1 MTQKYAAKFTT
12 IKSQLTEFIN
22 WVSENQLKSKG
33 YKEEEVRAQIASL
46 CQATEVHLKGYNHS
60 DYKVKF
66 IEWIINFI
74 TREVAALDSGKKK
87 SETTRI
93 GLIIDTI
100 RIEFKNRFEHEL
112 VDYPFVFENVRYI
125 HWKWRYR
132 EILMIL
138 YSLKELGAF
147 NESTKELDMSNLKDL
162 IYRFGFAD
170 WQHLDLESSWKD
182 TQTAWSRIM
191 NRSTSQE
198 SKRDNVVSSAENAAY
213 QTLKKFSLELQ
224 NALNQYDNCD

>member
-1 MTQKYAAKFTT
+1 MTQEYAAKFTA
-12 IKSQLTEFIN
+12 IKSQLNQFIL
-22 WVSENQLKSKG
+22 WIEENQLNKRG
-33 YKEEEVRAQIASL
+33 YKAEDVTRQIDSL
-46 CQATEVHLKGYNHS
+46 CRSTALHIKSYRHQ

-74 TREVAALDSGKKK
+74 TRELAALDSGKKK

-93 GLIIDTI
+93 ALIIDTV

-125 HWKWRYR
+125 HWKWSYR

-138 YSLKELGAF
+138 YSFKELGAF
-147 NESTKELDMSNLKDL
+147 NESSQELDMSNLKDL

-170 WQHLDLESSWKD
+170 WQHVDLESSWKH
-182 TQTAWSRIM
+182 TQTAWRRIM
-191 NRSTSQE
+191 ETTTSMSDKRSDLFAKSE
-198 SKRDNVVSSAENAAY
+198 LAAAQKLIWY
-213 QTLKKFSLELQ
+213 ADELHK
-224 NALNQYDNCD
+224 LF

>member
-1 MTQKYAAKFTT
+1 MVVLLLLSMTQEYAAKFTA
-12 IKSQLTEFIN
+12 IKSQLNQFIL
-22 WVSENQLKSKG
+22 WIEENQLNKRG
-33 YKEEEVRAQIASL
+33 YKAEDVTRQIDSL
-46 CQATEVHLKGYNHS
+46 CRSTALHIKSYRHQ

-74 TREVAALDSGKKK
+74 TRELAALDSGKKK

-93 GLIIDTI
+93 ALIIDTV

-125 HWKWRYR
+125 HWKWSYR

-138 YSLKELGAF
+138 YSFKELGAF
-147 NESTKELDMSNLKDL
+147 NESSQELDMSNLKDL

-170 WQHLDLESSWKD
+170 WQHVDLESSWKH
-182 TQTAWSRIM
+182 TQTAWRRIM
-191 NRSTSQE
+191 
-198 SKRDNVVSSAENAAY
+198 DD
-213 QTLKKFSLELQ
+213 ELHK
-224 NALNQYDNCD
+224 LF